1 MSFEQTRR
9 DWARLGASDP
19 LWAVYVAPGTR
30 NNNWDVEAFLEL
42 GRTDVA
48 KARAWLDALELPTT
62 WARVLDFGCG
72 AGRLSQ
78 ALAAHADEVTGVDVA
93 PAMLDTARTLDRTDG
108 RCTFVLNE
116 RPDLGIFA
124 EDTFELVYTE
134 LVLQH
139 LPKPLIERYLAEFLR
154 VLRPGGVAVFQC
166 TTKPLIT
173 PKGLVWRVVP
183 FPVIRFLQRR
193 VLGYPAPMRMTAM
206 PADRVRTVVEAHGG
220 MVVDSRAQDVPS
232 THWRSTTYV
241 VRKH

>member
-30 NNNWDVEAFLEL
+30 NHNWDVDAFLEL
-42 GRTDVA
+42 GRADVA

-93 PAMLDTARTLDRTDG
+93 PAMLDTARTLDRTAG

-116 RPDLGIFA
+116 RPDLGVFA
-124 EDTFELVYTE
+124 DGTFELVYTE

-139 LPKPLIERYLAEFLR
+139 LPKPLVERYLAEFLR
-154 VLRPGGVAVFQC
+154 VLKPGGTAVFQC
-166 TTKPLIT
+166 TTKPLNT
-173 PKGLVWRVVP
+173 AKGLVWRLVP

-193 VLGYPAPMRMTAM
+193 VLRYPAPMRMTAM
-206 PADRVRTVVEAHGG
+206 PAARVGGVVEAHGG
-220 MVVDSRAQDVPS
+220 AVVDSRAEDVPS

-241 VRKH
+241 VRKG

>member
-30 NNNWDVEAFLEL
+30 NNNWDVDAFLEL

-48 KARAWLDALELPTT
+48 KAVAWLDSLGLSTT
-62 WARVLDFGCG
+62 WAEVLDFGCG

-78 ALAAHADEVTGVDVA
+78 ALAAHADAVTGVDVA
-93 PAMLDTARTLDRTDG
+93 PAMLDAARGLDRTGG
-108 RCTFVLNE
+108 RCTFVLND
-116 RPDLGIFA
+116 RPDLGLFA
-124 EDTFELVYTE
+124 ADTFELVYTE

-166 TTKPLIT
+166 TTKPLNT
-173 PKGLVWRVVP
+173 AKGLVWRVVP
-183 FPVIRFLQRR
+183 FPLIRLLQRG
-193 VLGYPAPMRMTAM
+193 VLRYPAPMRMTAL
-206 PADRVRTVVEAHGG
+206 PASRVREVVQAHGG
-220 MVVDSRAQDVPS
+220 TVVDSRTEDVPS

-241 VRKH
+241 VRKR